1 MNWYFIRVFFIVS
14 LHQIFCENANRKHSA
29 SASDVTEAAV
39 IQPLNNLPNYSILR
53 NMKSGLVGKKDFILD
68 TGWIRRHSCYFF
80 PKPPK
85 TTKINQEVIKINKGH

>member
-68 TGWIRRHSCYFF
+68 TLDGSAAIPVIFF
-80 PKPPK
+80 QNHPKLPK
-85 TTKINQEVIKINKGH
+85 LTKK